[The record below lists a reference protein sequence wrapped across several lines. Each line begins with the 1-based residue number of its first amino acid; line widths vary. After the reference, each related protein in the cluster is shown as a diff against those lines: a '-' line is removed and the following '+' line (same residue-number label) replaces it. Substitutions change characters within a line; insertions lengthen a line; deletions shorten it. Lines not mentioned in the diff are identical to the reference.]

1 MNKPL
6 HKTFA
11 IVSAILLGG
20 VMLGACTPNNANTH
34 TPKDTLTVYAAAS
47 LSDVMNELNTQYT
60 KTHDVHINTSYAS
73 SGTLAKQIESG
84 ADADIF
90 ISADIEWA
98 KHLTE
103 AHVANADKQSPLL
116 TNRLALIAPSTAH
129 APQSNTAQAK
139 TPQINFEPS
148 FDIQALLDDMGENAK
163 LCTGNVESVPAG
175 RYARQALTA
184 LGWWET
190 LAPRLVE
197 TQDVRSALSF
207 VNRGECAL
215 GIVYETD
222 AKVADGVQLLGIFPK
237 DTHEAIT
244 YPVVRLND
252 SDTAKQYYDYLHS
265 KDAYAIYQKYG
276 FGVLPHNLPHDN
288 K

>member
-1 MNKPL
+1 MSKPL
-6 HKTFA
+6 YKTFV
-11 IVSAILLGG
+11 IVSATLLGG
-20 VMLGACTPNNANTH
+20 IMLGACTPNNASTH

-47 LSDVMNELNTQYT
+47 LSDVMNELNAQYT

-90 ISADIEWA
+90 ISADMQWA
-98 KHLTE
+98 KHLAE
-103 AHVANADKQSPLL
+103 AGVANADKQSPLL

-129 APQSNTAQAK
+129 APQSNTAQA
-139 TPQINFEPS
+139 TTQINFEPS
-148 FDIQALLDDMGENAK
+148 FDIRALLDGMGENAK

-184 LGWWET
+184 LGWYKT

-222 AKVADGVQLLGIFPK
+222 VKVADGVRLLGIFPK

-244 YPVVRLND
+244 YPAVQLSD

-276 FGVLPHNLPHDN
+276 FGVLAHNSPHNN